1 MGGKMLSLATIAP
14 LFLLLAFVGAAIA
27 DFNYDAYSYPK
38 VFDVRR
44 YGAKPDGKSD
54 SSEAFLAAWND
65 ACQYEGKARV
75 VVPPGEYVTDTILF
89 LGPCKGS
96 MGFIMKGRLTPPDR
110 LSHSDEWITFRYVN
124 GLLVSGHGT
133 FDGKGYVAPTPKPP
147 AISLRFE
154 FINDAVISHIRSLN
168 SRNAHFQLFGS
179 NKIRM
184 HNLLIR
190 APGNSPNTD
199 GIKIGASTDV
209 HVTNSVIGTGDDC
222 ISILGKSSDI
232 YVSQVLCGPGH
243 GISVGSMGFYD
254 NNAEND
260 VVTDVTVTDCTFRG
274 TSDGVRIKTWATANA
289 GLVRNLTFS
298 NIHLD
303 SVDNP
308 IVIDQEYCPYPPC
321 KQVPSRI
328 RIEDV
333 TYDNVWGTSRTAVA
347 VKLNCSKMY
356 GCKGLVLRD
365 INMVQKNGLDAVSFC
380 SHAVGATHGVQKPSP
395 CL

>member
-1 MGGKMLSLATIAP
+1 MEGKVLRFATIVSLLLLVALVGATIA
-14 LFLLLAFVGAAIA
+14 
-27 DFNYDAYSYPK
+27 NAYSNAK

-65 ACQYEGKARV
+65 ACKYEGKARV
-75 VVPPGEYVTDTILF
+75 VVPPGEFVTDAIMF

-96 MGFIMKGRLTPPDR
+96 MGFIMKGRLSPPDR
-110 LSHSDEWITFRYVN
+110 LSDPAKWITFRYVN
-124 GLLVSGHGT
+124 GLMVSGHGT
-133 FDGKGYVAPTPKPP
+133 FDGRSYADPSPKPS
-147 AISLRFE
+147 AMQSLRFD
-154 FINDAVISHIRSLN
+154 FINDGVISHIRSVN
-168 SRNAHFQLFGS
+168 SRNAHMQIYGC

-184 HNLLIR
+184 HNILVK
-190 APGNSPNTD
+190 APGNSKNTD

-222 ISILGKSSDI
+222 IAILGKSSDI
-232 YVSQVLCGPGH
+232 HVSQVFCGPGH
-243 GISVGSMGFYD
+243 GISIGSMGYYP
-254 NNAEND
+254 NNENND
-260 VVTDVTVTDCTFRG
+260 VVTGVTVTDCTFRG
-274 TSDGVRIKTWATANA
+274 TTDGVRIKTWATPYA
-289 GLVRNLTFS
+289 GLVQNLTFS

-308 IVIDQEYCPYPPC
+308 IIIDQEYCPKPPC
-321 KQVPSRI
+321 NQVPSHI

-333 TYDNVWGTSRTAVA
+333 TYDNVWGTSRSAVA

-356 GCKGLVLRD
+356 GCKGLVLKD
-365 INMVQKNGLDAVSFC
+365 INMIQKNGLDATSFC
-380 SHAVGATHGVQKPSP
+380 SNAVGATHGVQKPSP